1 MKLWDSAGQL
11 GFESMQDVAF
21 YKGADVLILVFDVTQ
36 AKTFESLDGWHKQF
50 IEHAKPKSPET
61 LPVVVLGNKTDDGE
75 RQVSREDALRWC
87 AAKGD
92 CFLYFE
98 VSAKEGGILKD
109 VSEIVA
115 LKGVS
120 SNG

>member
-1 MKLWDSAGQL
+1 M
-11 GFESMQDVAF
+11 
-21 YKGADVLILVFDVTQ
+21 LILVFDVTQ
-36 AKTFESLDGWHKQF
+36 PKTFESLDGWHKQF
-50 IEHAKPKSPET
+50 IEHSKPKSPESF
-61 LPVVVLGNKTDDGE
+61 PVVVLGNKTDDGE

-92 CFLYFE
+92 CFVYFE
-98 VSAKEGGILKD
+98 VSAKEGGSLKD
-109 VSEIVA
+109 VLEIVA